1 LNGKPLAAGPNSSQ
15 IVVATV
21 EGRSYYKIVSM
32 LKSMN
37 IRFSSLSP
45 EEASRTNAKI
55 IITTKDEASL
65 IRREDLIFD
74 FQLDTSPALFKAMLL
89 KNLSGNY
96 IEDILVVGVD
106 PGNRIGI
113 YVLYL
118 HTELYSTVRSSLRE
132 AVKFIMNI
140 LSCIN
145 SSKKILK
152 IGNGDSI
159 KCNHIAQEIK
169 NQNGSVRIEIVNEF
183 GTSRNILPNCR
194 RNRDVGSAKSIAFRS
209 GRIFQVK

>member
-1 LNGKPLAAGPNSSQ
+1 MNETPLVTEQVSNQ

-21 EGRSYYKIVSM
+21 EGRPYYKIVSM

-37 IRFSSLSP
+37 ISFSSLSP

-55 IITTKDEASL
+55 IITTKNEASL
-65 IRREDLIFD
+65 IRRKNLIYD
-74 FQLDTSPALFKAMLL
+74 FQLDTFPPLFKAKLL

-96 IEDILVVGVD
+96 LDDVLVVGVD

-113 YVLYL
+113 CVMYL
-118 HTELYSTVRSSLRE
+118 HTELYGTVRSSIRE

-140 LSCIN
+140 LSRIN
-145 SSKKILK
+145 SGKKILK
-152 IGNGDSI
+152 IGNGDLI
-159 KCNHIAQEIK
+159 ICNRIAQEIR
-169 NQNGSVRIEIVNEF
+169 NLYGSVRIEIVNEF

-194 RNRDVGSAKSIAFRS
+194 GIRDIGSARSIALRP
-209 GRIFQVK
+209 GRIF

>member
-1 LNGKPLAAGPNSSQ
+1 MTGPDSSQ

-21 EGRSYYKIVSM
+21 EGRSYYKIVSI

-37 IRFSSLSP
+37 IGFSSLSP

-55 IITTKDEASL
+55 IITTKNEASL

-96 IEDILVVGVD
+96 IEDMLVVGVD

-169 NQNGSVRIEIVNEF
+169 NQNGSVIIEIVNEF

>member
-1 LNGKPLAAGPNSSQ
+1 MTGPDSSQ

-21 EGRSYYKIVSM
+21 EGRSYYKIVSI

-37 IRFSSLSP
+37 IGFSSLSP

-55 IITTKDEASL
+55 IITTKNEASL

-96 IEDILVVGVD
+96 SEDMLVVGVD

-132 AVKFIMNI
+132 AIKFIMNI

-169 NQNGSVRIEIVNEF
+169 NQNGSVIIEIVNEF

>member
-1 LNGKPLAAGPNSSQ
+1 MTGPNSSQ

-37 IRFSSLSP
+37 IGFSSLSP

-55 IITTKDEASL
+55 IITTKNEASL

-152 IGNGDSI
+152 IGNGDSL
-159 KCNHIAQEIK
+159 KCNHIAQQIK

>member
-1 LNGKPLAAGPNSSQ
+1 MTGPDSSQ

-21 EGRSYYKIVSM
+21 EGRSYYKIVSI

-37 IRFSSLSP
+37 IGFSSLSP

-55 IITTKDEASL
+55 IITTKNEASL

-96 IEDILVVGVD
+96 IEDMLVVGVD

-169 NQNGSVRIEIVNEF
+169 NQNGSVIIEIVNEF

-209 GRIFQVK
+209 GRIFRVK

>member
-1 LNGKPLAAGPNSSQ
+1 MNGKPLVTGPNPSQ

-37 IRFSSLSP
+37 IGFSSLSP

-55 IITTKDEASL
+55 IITTKNEASL

-74 FQLDTSPALFKAMLL
+74 FQLDTSPALFKALLL

-140 LSCIN
+140 LCCIN

>member
-1 LNGKPLAAGPNSSQ
+1 VTGPNPSQ

-37 IRFSSLSP
+37 IGFSSLSP

-55 IITTKDEASL
+55 IITTKNEASL

-74 FQLDTSPALFKAMLL
+74 FQLDTSPALFKALLL

-140 LSCIN
+140 LCCIN

>member
-1 LNGKPLAAGPNSSQ
+1 VTGPNSSQ

-37 IRFSSLSP
+37 IGFSSLSP

-55 IITTKDEASL
+55 IITTRNEASL

>member
-1 LNGKPLAAGPNSSQ
+1 VTGPNSSQ

-37 IRFSSLSP
+37 IGFSSLSP

-55 IITTKDEASL
+55 IITTRNEASL

-140 LSCIN
+140 LCCIN

-169 NQNGSVRIEIVNEF
+169 NQNGSVIIEIVNEF

>member
-1 LNGKPLAAGPNSSQ
+1 MTGPNSSQ

-37 IRFSSLSP
+37 IGFSSLSP

-55 IITTKDEASL
+55 IITTRNEASL

-159 KCNHIAQEIK
+159 KCNQIAQEIK
-169 NQNGSVRIEIVNEF
+169 NQNRSVRIEIVNEF

>member
-1 LNGKPLAAGPNSSQ
+1 LNGKPLATGPNSSQ

-89 KNLSGNY
+89 KNLTGNY

>member
-1 LNGKPLAAGPNSSQ
+1 MTGPNSSQ

-37 IRFSSLSP
+37 IGFSSLSP

-55 IITTKDEASL
+55 IITTKNEASL

-169 NQNGSVRIEIVNEF
+169 NQNGSVIIEIVNEF

>member
-1 LNGKPLAAGPNSSQ
+1 MNGKPLAAGPNSSQ

-55 IITTKDEASL
+55 IITTKNEASL

-89 KNLSGNY
+89 KNLTGNY

-132 AVKFIMNI
+132 AIKFITNI

>member
-1 LNGKPLAAGPNSSQ
+1 MTGPNPSQ

-37 IRFSSLSP
+37 IGFSSLSP

-55 IITTKDEASL
+55 IITTRNEASL

-118 HTELYSTVRSSLRE
+118 HAELYSTVRSSLRE

-169 NQNGSVRIEIVNEF
+169 NQNRSVRIEIVNEF
-183 GTSRNILPNCR
+183 GTSRNIMPNCR

>member
-1 LNGKPLAAGPNSSQ
+1 MNGKPLATGPNSSQ

-89 KNLSGNY
+89 RNLTGNY

>member
-1 LNGKPLAAGPNSSQ
+1 MTGPNPSQ

-37 IRFSSLSP
+37 IGFSSLSP

-55 IITTKDEASL
+55 IITTKNEASL

-74 FQLDTSPALFKAMLL
+74 FQLDTSPALFKALLL

-140 LSCIN
+140 LCCIN

>member
-1 LNGKPLAAGPNSSQ
+1 MTGPDSSQ

-21 EGRSYYKIVSM
+21 EGRSYYKIVSI

-37 IRFSSLSP
+37 IGFSSLSP

-169 NQNGSVRIEIVNEF
+169 NQNGSVIIEIVNEF

>member
-1 LNGKPLAAGPNSSQ
+1 LNGKPLATEQNSNQ

-21 EGRSYYKIVSM
+21 EGRPYYKIVSM

-37 IRFSSLSP
+37 IGFSSLSP

-55 IITTKDEASL
+55 IITTRNEASL

-74 FQLDTSPALFKAMLL
+74 FQLDTFPPLFKAMLL

-96 IEDILVVGVD
+96 FEDILVVGVD

-118 HTELYSTVRSSLRE
+118 HTELYSTVQGSLRE

-169 NQNGSVRIEIVNEF
+169 NRNRSVRIEIVNEF

-194 RNRDVGSAKSIAFRS
+194 GNRDVGSARSIAFRS
-209 GRIFQVK
+209 GRIFQID

>member
-1 LNGKPLAAGPNSSQ
+1 MNGKPLATGPNSSQ

-89 KNLSGNY
+89 KILTGNY